1 MLRRLL
7 ALLLVAAVLGFLAFA
22 VTLPRPAGG
31 QPTDAV
37 IVLTG
42 GEGRIARGLDVL
54 RRGWSPRM
62 LVSGVD
68 TEVRPREFAA
78 EYKVAP
84 GLLACCITLGYES
97 VDTRSNARE
106 AANWIAAH
114 HARSLRLVTSDWHM
128 RRAAWELSRTIPAD
142 VAVVE
147 DAVPTHPSLNMLMV
161 EYSKYLAR
169 RLLRLAHRG

>member
-1 MLRRLL
+1 MLRRVLSV
-7 ALLLVAAVLGFLAFA
+7 LVLGVVLGFLAFA
-22 VTLPRPAGG
+22 VTLPQPAGDVRA
-31 QPTDAV
+31 DAV
-37 IVLTG
+37 VVLTG

-97 VDTRSNARE
+97 VDTRSNALEVAQWVR
-106 AANWIAAH
+106 
-114 HARSLRLVTSDWHM
+114 ARHVGSIRLVTSDWHM
-128 RRAAWELSRTIPAD
+128 RRAAWELRKVMPAGVTII
-142 VAVVE
+142 E
-147 DAVPTHPSLNMLMV
+147 DAVPTRPSLRILV
-161 EYSKYLAR
+161 GEYVKLVAR
-169 RLLRLAHRG
+169 RIYRMWRA

>member
-1 MLRRLL
+1 
-7 ALLLVAAVLGFLAFA
+7 ACAA
-22 VTLPRPAGG
+22 T
-31 QPTDAV
+31 
-37 IVLTG
+37 
-42 GEGRIARGLDVL
+42 
-54 RRGWSPRM
+54 M
-62 LVSGVD
+62 
-68 TEVRPREFAA
+68 
-78 EYKVAP
+78 
-84 GLLACCITLGYES
+84 ACCITLGYES